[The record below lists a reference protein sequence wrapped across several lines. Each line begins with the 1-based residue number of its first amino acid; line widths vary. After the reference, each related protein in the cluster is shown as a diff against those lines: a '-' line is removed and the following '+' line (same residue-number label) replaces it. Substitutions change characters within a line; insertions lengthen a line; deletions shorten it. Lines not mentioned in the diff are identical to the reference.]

1 MTTLMRWNPLFS
13 GSRRLDGWNTDLDR
27 LFDGLVFG
35 GAPGTARS
43 FSPATD
49 IQETPE
55 EFVLR
60 LDLPGV
66 AQKDVKVTLLGDE
79 LTIHGERKQEET
91 RKNGKAEYRER
102 VFGSFQRSF
111 TLSSPVQADQVK
123 ATFKDGVLEV
133 HVPKAEQART
143 REIEIQV
150 G

>member
-1 MTTLMRWNPLFS
+1 MTSLIRWSPLFS
-13 GSRRLDGWNTDLDR
+13 SSPKLDRWGSDFDR

-35 GAPGTARS
+35 GASNVNGR

-66 AQKDVKVTLLGDE
+66 AQKDVKVTLLGEE

-102 VFGSFQRSF
+102 AFGSFQRNF
-111 TLSSPVQADQVK
+111 TLSAPVKSDQVK

-133 HVPKAEQART
+133 HLPKAEQART

>member
-1 MTTLMRWNPLFS
+1 MTTLMRWRPLFS
-13 GSRRLDGWNTDLDR
+13 DARKLDRWGTDLDR
-27 LFDGLVFG
+27 LFDGFMSGNGSPV
-35 GAPGTARS
+35 AR

-55 EFVLR
+55 AFIVR

-66 AQKDVKVTLLGDE
+66 AQKDVKVNLLGDE
-79 LTIHGERKQEET
+79 LTIVGERKQDET
-91 RKNGKAEYRER
+91 RKDGQLEYRER

-111 TLSSPVQADQVK
+111 TLSTPVQADQVK

-133 HVPKAEQART
+133 HVPKAPQARS

>member
-1 MTTLMRWNPLFS
+1 MTTLMRWSPLFS
-13 GSRRLDGWNTDLDR
+13 GNRSLDRWNDFDR
-27 LFDGLVFG
+27 LFDGLVSG
-35 GAPGTARS
+35 GSSSLR

-79 LTIHGERKQEET
+79 LTIHGERKQDET
-91 RKNGKAEYRER
+91 RKNGKSEYRER

-111 TLSSPVQADQVK
+111 TLSAPVQADQVK

>member
-1 MTTLMRWNPLFS
+1 MRWSPFFS
-13 GSRRLDGWNTDLDR
+13 NSRKLDRWGTDLDR
-27 LFDGLVFG
+27 LFDGLVLG
-35 GAPGTARS
+35 DGSAATR

-49 IQETPE
+49 IQETDE
-55 EFVLR
+55 AFVVR

-66 AQKDVKVTLLGDE
+66 AQKDVKVSLLGDE

-91 RKNGKAEYRER
+91 RKDGKAEYRER
-102 VFGSFQRSF
+102 VFGSFQRKF
-111 TLSSPVQADQVK
+111 TLSAPVQADQVK

-133 HVPKAEQART
+133 HVPKAPQARS

>member
-1 MTTLMRWNPLFS
+1 MTTLMRWSPFFS
-13 GSRRLDGWNTDLDR
+13 GTRKLDRWGTDFDR
-27 LFDGLVFG
+27 LFDGLVFSPG
-35 GAPGTARS
+35 GQVAR

-55 EFVLR
+55 AFIVR

-66 AQKDVKVTLLGDE
+66 AQGDVKVSLLGDE
-79 LTIHGERKQEET
+79 LTISGERKQDEA
-91 RKNGKAEYRER
+91 RKEGRLEYRER
-102 VFGSFQRSF
+102 VFGSFQRGF
-111 TLSSPVQADQVK
+111 TLSAPVQADQVK

-133 HVPKAEQART
+133 HVPKAPQARS